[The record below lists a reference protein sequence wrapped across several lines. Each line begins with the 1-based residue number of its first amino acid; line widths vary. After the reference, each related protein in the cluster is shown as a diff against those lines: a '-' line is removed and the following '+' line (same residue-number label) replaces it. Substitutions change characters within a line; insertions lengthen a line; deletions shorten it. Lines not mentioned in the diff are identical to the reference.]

1 MDGVF
6 PIFGVTLETCRKK
19 TPAKLLI
26 EKPIDC
32 QPRGLRESL
41 IPHDPKVH
49 THPHLSTSSH
59 KGGLAGNCSIN
70 AKSSDVLMIEVGDDG
85 WTILVK

>member
-6 PIFGVTLETCRKK
+6 PIHVG
-19 TPAKLLI
+19 LLWK

-41 IPHDPKVH
+41 I
-49 THPHLSTSSH
+49 THANSYE
-59 KGGLAGNCSIN
+59 GGLAGNCSIN
-70 AKSSDVLMIEVGDDG
+70 TKSSDVLMIEVGDDG